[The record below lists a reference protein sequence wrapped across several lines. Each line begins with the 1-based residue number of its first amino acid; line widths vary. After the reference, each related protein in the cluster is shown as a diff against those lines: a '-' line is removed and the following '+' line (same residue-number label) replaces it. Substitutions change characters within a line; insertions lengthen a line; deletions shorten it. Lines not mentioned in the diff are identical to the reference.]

1 MVVHST
7 ETSERSLLRDRNLHI
22 IFSIT
27 LMVVMGVASIAPALP
42 AIVRDLG
49 ISKLD
54 VAWLITAFSLPG
66 MLLAPFVGVF
76 ADRFGRKR
84 ILVPAIFLFAIAGT
98 ACAFTRDFNI
108 LLIFRVFQ
116 GIGAAA
122 MGSINVTLIG
132 DLYSGRR
139 RVEAMGLNAS
149 VLSLGAAGYPL
160 IGGALAAIAWY
171 YPFYL
176 SLIAIPIGIIV
187 LTKLNNPEPDSRED
201 FKSYLVGAWGYLK
214 NMKVAALFAAGVI
227 TFIIVFGA
235 YLTYFAIYMDDAF
248 NVSGFTIGVFMSV
261 SALAAAVV
269 ASQMGRITRRISE
282 GMLIKVSFAIFG
294 LSLILIPLMP
304 SLWLLLIPVLLLG
317 IAQGINLPSIL
328 SMAAGLA
335 PTEYRAAFM
344 SINSSMIRLGQT
356 VGPPIVGLFYVYG
369 GPTVAFAFTA
379 GLAFMASAVGLFA
392 GRFYNIIFGRKKACP
407 RI

>member
-1 MVVHST
+1 
-7 ETSERSLLRDRNLHI
+7 
-22 IFSIT
+22 
-27 LMVVMGVASIAPALP
+27 MVVMGVASIAPALP

-269 ASQMGRITRRISE
+269 ASQLGRITRRVSE

-356 VGPPIVGLFYVYG
+356 VGPPIVGLLYVYG

>member
-1 MVVHST
+1 MVMHST

-22 IFSIT
+22 IFGIT

-42 AIVRDLG
+42 GIVRDLG

-66 MLLAPFVGVF
+66 MLLAPFVGVL

-84 ILVPAIFLFAIAGT
+84 ILVPSIFLFAIAGT

-108 LLIFRVFQ
+108 LIIFRVFQ

-122 MGSINVTLIG
+122 MGSTNVTLIG

-149 VLSLGAAGYPL
+149 ALSIGAAAYPL
-160 IGGALAAIAWY
+160 IGGALAALAWY

-176 SLIAIPIGIIV
+176 SLIAIPVGIIV

-214 NMKVAALFAAGVI
+214 NTKVAALFAAGVI

-248 NVSGFTIGVFMSV
+248 YASGFTIGVFMSV
-261 SALAAAVV
+261 SALATAVV
-269 ASQMGRITRRISE
+269 ASQLRRITRRFSE
-282 GMLIKVSFAIFG
+282 AMLIKASFAIFG
-294 LSLILIPLMP
+294 LSLILIPFMP

-369 GPTVAFAFTA
+369 GPTVAFTVTA
-379 GLAFMASAVGLFA
+379 GLAFMAAAVGLLA
-392 GRFYNIIFGRKKACP
+392 GRFGNIIFGRKKACP

>member
-1 MVVHST
+1 
-7 ETSERSLLRDRNLHI
+7 
-22 IFSIT
+22 
-27 LMVVMGVASIAPALP
+27 MVVMGVASIAPALP

-132 DLYSGRR
+132 DLYLGRR

-201 FKSYLVGAWGYLK
+201 FKSYLVGAWGYLR

-269 ASQMGRITRRISE
+269 ASQLGRITRRVSE

>member
-22 IFSIT
+22 IFGIT

-42 AIVRDLG
+42 GIVRDLE

-66 MLLAPFVGVF
+66 MLLAPFVGVL

-84 ILVPAIFLFAIAGT
+84 ILVPSIFLFAIAGT
-98 ACAFTRDFNI
+98 ACAFTREFNI
-108 LLIFRVFQ
+108 LIIFRVFQ

-132 DLYSGRR
+132 DLYLGRR

-149 VLSLGAAGYPL
+149 ALSIGAAGYPL
-160 IGGALAAIAWY
+160 IGGALAALAWY

-176 SLIAIPIGIIV
+176 SLIAIPVGIIV
-187 LTKLNNPEPDSRED
+187 LTKLNNPEPDSREN

-248 NVSGFTIGVFMSV
+248 NASGFTIGVFMSV
-261 SALAAAVV
+261 SALATAVV
-269 ASQMGRITRRISE
+269 ASQLRRITRRFSE
-282 GMLIKVSFAIFG
+282 AMLIKASFAIFG
-294 LSLILIPLMP
+294 LSLILIPFMP
-304 SLWLLLIPVLLLG
+304 SLWFLLIPVLLLG

-328 SMAAGLA
+328 STAAGLA

-369 GPTVAFAFTA
+369 GPTAAFTFTA
-379 GLAFMASAVGLFA
+379 GLAFMAAAVGLLA
-392 GRFYNIIFGRKKACP
+392 GRYGNIIFGRKKGMP
-407 RI
+407 

>member
-149 VLSLGAAGYPL
+149 ALSIGAAGYPL
-160 IGGALAAIAWY
+160 IGGALAALAWY

-248 NVSGFTIGVFMSV
+248 NVSGFTIGVIMSV

>member
-22 IFSIT
+22 IFGIT

-42 AIVRDLG
+42 GIVRDLG

-66 MLLAPFVGVF
+66 MLLAPFVGVL

-84 ILVPAIFLFAIAGT
+84 ILVPSIFLFAIAGT
-98 ACAFTRDFNI
+98 ACAFTREFNI
-108 LLIFRVFQ
+108 LIIFRVFQ

-132 DLYSGRR
+132 DLYLGRR

-149 VLSLGAAGYPL
+149 ALSIGAAGYPL
-160 IGGALAAIAWY
+160 IGGALAALAWY

-176 SLIAIPIGIIV
+176 SLIAIPVGIIV
-187 LTKLNNPEPDSRED
+187 LTKLNNPEPDSREN

-248 NVSGFTIGVFMSV
+248 SASGFTIGVFMSV
-261 SALAAAVV
+261 SALATAVV
-269 ASQMGRITRRISE
+269 ASQLRMITRRFSE
-282 GMLIKVSFAIFG
+282 AMLIKASFAIFG
-294 LSLILIPLMP
+294 LSLILIPFMP
-304 SLWLLLIPVLLLG
+304 SLWFLLIPVLLLG

-328 SMAAGLA
+328 STAAGLA

-369 GPTVAFAFTA
+369 GPTAAFTFTA
-379 GLAFMASAVGLFA
+379 GLAFMAAAVGLLA
-392 GRFYNIIFGRKKACP
+392 GRYGNIIFGRKKGMP
-407 RI
+407 

>member
-1 MVVHST
+1 MVMHST

-22 IFSIT
+22 IFGIT

-42 AIVRDLG
+42 GIVRDLG

-66 MLLAPFVGVF
+66 MLLAPFVGVL

-84 ILVPAIFLFAIAGT
+84 ILVPSIFLFAIAGT

-108 LLIFRVFQ
+108 LIIFRVFQ

-122 MGSINVTLIG
+122 MGSTNVTLIG

-149 VLSLGAAGYPL
+149 ALSIGAAAYPL
-160 IGGALAAIAWY
+160 IGGALAALAWY

-176 SLIAIPIGIIV
+176 SLIAIPVGIIV

-214 NMKVAALFAAGVI
+214 NRKVAALFAAGVI

-248 NVSGFTIGVFMSV
+248 YASGFTIGVFMSV
-261 SALAAAVV
+261 SALATAVV
-269 ASQMGRITRRISE
+269 ASQLRRITRRFSE
-282 GMLIKVSFAIFG
+282 AMLIKASFAIFG
-294 LSLILIPLMP
+294 LSLILIPFMP

-369 GPTVAFAFTA
+369 GSTVAFTVTA
-379 GLAFMASAVGLFA
+379 GVAFMAAAVGLLA
-392 GRFYNIIFGRKKACP
+392 GRFGNIIFGRKKACP
-407 RI
+407 RV

>member
-22 IFSIT
+22 IFGIT

-66 MLLAPFVGVF
+66 MLLAPFVGVL

-84 ILVPAIFLFAIAGT
+84 ILVPSIFLFAIAGT

-108 LLIFRVFQ
+108 LIICRIFQ

-132 DLYSGRR
+132 DLYLGRR

-149 VLSLGAAGYPL
+149 ALSIGAAGYPL
-160 IGGALAAIAWY
+160 IGGALAALAWY

-176 SLIAIPIGIIV
+176 SLIAIPVGIIV

-248 NVSGFTIGVFMSV
+248 NASGFTIGVFMSV
-261 SALAAAVV
+261 SALATAVV
-269 ASQMGRITRRISE
+269 ASQLRMITRRFSE
-282 GMLIKVSFAIFG
+282 AMLIKASFAIFG
-294 LSLILIPLMP
+294 LSLILIPFMP

-328 SMAAGLA
+328 STAAGLA

-356 VGPPIVGLFYVYG
+356 VGPPIVGLFYVCG
-369 GPTVAFAFTA
+369 GPTAAFTFTA
-379 GLAFMASAVGLFA
+379 GLAFMAAAVGLLA
-392 GRFYNIIFGRKKACP
+392 GRYGNIIFGRKKGMP
-407 RI
+407 

>member
-7 ETSERSLLRDRNLHI
+7 ETSDQSLLRDRNLHI

-42 AIVRDLG
+42 GIVRDLG

-66 MLLAPFVGVF
+66 MLLAPFVGVL

-84 ILVPAIFLFAIAGT
+84 ILVPSIFLFAIAGT

-108 LLIFRVFQ
+108 LMIFRVFQ

-132 DLYSGRR
+132 DLYLGRR

-149 VLSLGAAGYPL
+149 ALSIGAAGYPL
-160 IGGALAAIAWY
+160 IGGALAALAWY

-176 SLIAIPIGIIV
+176 SLIAIPVGVTV
-187 LTKLNNPEPDSRED
+187 LTKLNNPEPDSCED
-201 FKSYLVGAWGYLK
+201 FKSYLLGAWGYLK

-227 TFIIVFGA
+227 SFIIVFGA
-235 YLTYFAIYMDDAF
+235 YLTYFAIYMYDAF
-248 NVSGFTIGVFMSV
+248 NASGFTIGVFMSV
-261 SALAAAVV
+261 SALATAVV
-269 ASQMGRITRRISE
+269 ASQLRMITRRFSE
-282 GMLIKVSFAIFG
+282 VMLIKASFAIFG
-294 LSLILIPLMP
+294 LSLILIPFMP
-304 SLWLLLIPVLLLG
+304 SLWFLLIPVLLLG

-328 SMAAGLA
+328 STAAGLA

-369 GPTVAFAFTA
+369 GPTIAFTVTA
-379 GLAFMASAVGLFA
+379 GLAFTAAAVGLLA
-392 GRFYNIIFGRKKACP
+392 GRTGNIIFGRKKACP

>member
-7 ETSERSLLRDRNLHI
+7 ETSERSLLRDRNLHV

-269 ASQMGRITRRISE
+269 ASQLGRITRRVSE

-356 VGPPIVGLFYVYG
+356 VGPPIVGLLYVYG

>member
-1 MVVHST
+1 
-7 ETSERSLLRDRNLHI
+7 
-22 IFSIT
+22 
-27 LMVVMGVASIAPALP
+27 
-42 AIVRDLG
+42 LG

-66 MLLAPFVGVF
+66 MLLTPFTGVL

-84 ILVPAIFLFAIAGT
+84 ILVPAIFLFALAGT

-108 LLIFRVFQ
+108 LLICRVFQ

-132 DLYSGRR
+132 DLYSDRR

-149 VLSLGAAGYPL
+149 ALSIGYASYPL
-160 IGGALAAIAWY
+160 IGGSLAALAWY

-176 SLIAIPIGIIV
+176 PLIAIPIGIIV
-187 LTKLNNPEPDSRED
+187 LTKLNNPEVDSHEN

-214 NMKVAALFAAGVI
+214 NRKVAALFAAGVL

-235 YLTYFAIYMDDAF
+235 YFTYFAIYMDDAF
-248 NVSGFTIGVFMSV
+248 NASEFTIGVFMSV

-269 ASQMGRITRRISE
+269 ASQLRRITRRFSE
-282 GMLIKVSFAIFG
+282 AMLIKASFAIFG
-294 LSLILIPLMP
+294 LSLIVIPLMP
-304 SLWLLLIPVLLLG
+304 SLWLLIIPVLLLG
-317 IAQGINLPSIL
+317 IAQGVNLPSIL

-335 PTEYRAAFM
+335 PTQYRAAFM

-356 VGPPIVGLFYVYG
+356 VGPPIIGLFYVYG
-369 GPTVAFAFTA
+369 GATVAFSSAA
-379 GLAFMASAVGLFA
+379 GLAFMVAAVGLLA
-392 GRFYNIIFGRKKACP
+392 DRSDTTIFGRKKACP

>member
-22 IFSIT
+22 IFGIT

-42 AIVRDLG
+42 GIVRDLG

-66 MLLAPFVGVF
+66 MLLAPFIGVL

-84 ILVPAIFLFAIAGT
+84 ILVPSIFLFAIAGT
-98 ACAFTRDFNI
+98 ACAFTREFNI
-108 LLIFRVFQ
+108 LIIFRVFQ

-132 DLYSGRR
+132 DLYLGRR

-149 VLSLGAAGYPL
+149 ALSIGAAGYPL
-160 IGGALAAIAWY
+160 IGGALAALAWY

-176 SLIAIPIGIIV
+176 SLIAIPVGIIV
-187 LTKLNNPEPDSRED
+187 LTRLNNPEPDSREN

-248 NVSGFTIGVFMSV
+248 NASGFTIGVFMSV
-261 SALAAAVV
+261 SALATAVV
-269 ASQMGRITRRISE
+269 ASQMRMITRRFSE
-282 GMLIKVSFAIFG
+282 VMLIKASFAIFG
-294 LSLILIPLMP
+294 LSLILIPFMP
-304 SLWLLLIPVLLLG
+304 SLWFLLIPMLLLG

-328 SMAAGLA
+328 STAAGLA

-369 GPTVAFAFTA
+369 GPTAAFTFTA
-379 GLAFMASAVGLFA
+379 GLAFMAAAVGLLA
-392 GRFYNIIFGRKKACP
+392 GRYGNIIFGRKKGMP
-407 RI
+407 

>member
-356 VGPPIVGLFYVYG
+356 VGPPIVGLLYVYG

>member
-22 IFSIT
+22 IFGIT

-42 AIVRDLG
+42 GIVRDLG

-66 MLLAPFVGVF
+66 MLLAPFVGVL

-84 ILVPAIFLFAIAGT
+84 ILVPSIFLFAIAGT

-108 LLIFRVFQ
+108 LIICRIFQ

-132 DLYSGRR
+132 DLYLGRR

-149 VLSLGAAGYPL
+149 ALSIGAAGYPL
-160 IGGALAAIAWY
+160 IGGALAALAWY

-176 SLIAIPIGIIV
+176 SLIAIPVGIIV

-248 NVSGFTIGVFMSV
+248 SASGFTIGVFMSV
-261 SALAAAVV
+261 SALATAVV
-269 ASQMGRITRRISE
+269 ASQLRMITRRFSE
-282 GMLIKVSFAIFG
+282 AMLIKASFAIFG
-294 LSLILIPLMP
+294 LSLILIPFMP

-328 SMAAGLA
+328 STAAGLA

-369 GPTVAFAFTA
+369 GPTAAFTFTA
-379 GLAFMASAVGLFA
+379 GLAFMAAAVGLLA
-392 GRFYNIIFGRKKACP
+392 GRYGNIIFGRKKGMP
-407 RI
+407 

>member
-22 IFSIT
+22 IFGIT

-42 AIVRDLG
+42 AMVRDLG

-66 MLLAPFVGVF
+66 MLLAPFVGVL

-84 ILVPAIFLFAIAGT
+84 ILVPSIFLFAIAGT

-108 LLIFRVFQ
+108 LIICRIFQ

-132 DLYSGRR
+132 DLYLGRR

-149 VLSLGAAGYPL
+149 ALSIGAAGYPL
-160 IGGALAAIAWY
+160 IGGALAALAWY

-176 SLIAIPIGIIV
+176 SLIAIPVGIIV

-248 NVSGFTIGVFMSV
+248 NASGFTIGVFMSV
-261 SALAAAVV
+261 SALATAVV
-269 ASQMGRITRRISE
+269 ASQLRRITRRFSE
-282 GMLIKVSFAIFG
+282 AMLIKASFAIFG
-294 LSLILIPLMP
+294 LSLILIPFMP

-328 SMAAGLA
+328 STAAGLA

-369 GPTVAFAFTA
+369 GPTAAFTFTA
-379 GLAFMASAVGLFA
+379 GLAFMAAAVGLLA
-392 GRFYNIIFGRKKACP
+392 GRYGNIIFGRKKGMP
-407 RI
+407 

>member
-269 ASQMGRITRRISE
+269 ASQLGRITRRVSE

>member
-1 MVVHST
+1 MVHST

-22 IFSIT
+22 IFGIT

-42 AIVRDLG
+42 AMVRDLG

-66 MLLAPFVGVF
+66 MLLAPFVGVL

-84 ILVPAIFLFAIAGT
+84 ILVPSIFLFAIAGT

-108 LLIFRVFQ
+108 LIICRIFQ

-149 VLSLGAAGYPL
+149 ALSIGAAGYPL
-160 IGGALAAIAWY
+160 IGGALAALAWY

-176 SLIAIPIGIIV
+176 SLIAIPVGIIV

-248 NVSGFTIGVFMSV
+248 NASGFTIGVFMSV
-261 SALAAAVV
+261 SALATAVV
-269 ASQMGRITRRISE
+269 ASQLRMITRRFSE
-282 GMLIKVSFAIFG
+282 VMLIKASFAIFG
-294 LSLILIPLMP
+294 LSLILIPFMP

-328 SMAAGLA
+328 STAAGLA

-369 GPTVAFAFTA
+369 GPTAAFTFTA
-379 GLAFMASAVGLFA
+379 GLAFMAAAVGLLT
-392 GRFYNIIFGRKKACP
+392 GRYGNIIFGRKKGMP
-407 RI
+407 

>member
-7 ETSERSLLRDRNLHI
+7 EISERSLLRDRNLYI

-42 AIVRDLG
+42 AIIRDLG

-66 MLLAPFVGVF
+66 MLLAPFVGVL

-84 ILVPAIFLFAIAGT
+84 ILVPSIFLFAIAGT

-139 RVEAMGLNAS
+139 RAEAMGLNAS

-160 IGGALAAIAWY
+160 IGGALAALAWY

-235 YLTYFAIYMDDAF
+235 YLTYFAIYMDDEF

-261 SALAAAVV
+261 SALATAVV
-269 ASQMGRITRRISE
+269 ASQLGRITRRVSE

-356 VGPPIVGLFYVYG
+356 VGPLIVGLFYVYG

-379 GLAFMASAVGLFA
+379 GLAFMAAAVGLLA
-392 GRFYNIIFGRKKACP
+392 GRFGNIIFGRKKARP

>member
-22 IFSIT
+22 IFGIT

-42 AIVRDLG
+42 GIVRDLG

-66 MLLAPFVGVF
+66 MLLAPFVGVL

-84 ILVPAIFLFAIAGT
+84 ILVPSIFLFAIAGT
-98 ACAFTRDFNI
+98 ACAFTREFNI
-108 LLIFRVFQ
+108 LIIFRVFQ

-132 DLYSGRR
+132 DLYLGRR

-149 VLSLGAAGYPL
+149 ALSIGAAGYPL
-160 IGGALAAIAWY
+160 IGGALAALAWY

-187 LTKLNNPEPDSRED
+187 LTRLNNPEPDSREN

-248 NVSGFTIGVFMSV
+248 NASGFTIGVFMSV
-261 SALAAAVV
+261 SALATAVV
-269 ASQMGRITRRISE
+269 ASQLRMITRRFSE
-282 GMLIKVSFAIFG
+282 VMLIKASFAIFG
-294 LSLILIPLMP
+294 LSLILIPFMP
-304 SLWLLLIPVLLLG
+304 SLWFLLIPVLLLG

-328 SMAAGLA
+328 STAAGLA

-369 GPTVAFAFTA
+369 GPTAAFTFTA
-379 GLAFMASAVGLFA
+379 GLAFMAAAVGLLA
-392 GRFYNIIFGRKKACP
+392 GKYGNIIFGRKKGMP
-407 RI
+407 

>member
-22 IFSIT
+22 IFNIT

-235 YLTYFAIYMDDAF
+235 YLTYFAIYMDEAF

>member
-7 ETSERSLLRDRNLHI
+7 ETSDQSLLRDRNLHI
-22 IFSIT
+22 IFGIT

-42 AIVRDLG
+42 AMVRDLG

-66 MLLAPFVGVF
+66 MLLAPFVGVL

-84 ILVPAIFLFAIAGT
+84 ILVPSIFLFAIAGT

-108 LLIFRVFQ
+108 LIICRIFQ

-132 DLYSGRR
+132 DLYLGRR

-149 VLSLGAAGYPL
+149 ALSIGAAGYPL
-160 IGGALAAIAWY
+160 IGGALAALAWY

-176 SLIAIPIGIIV
+176 SLIAIPVGIIV

-248 NVSGFTIGVFMSV
+248 NASGFTIGVFMSV
-261 SALAAAVV
+261 SALATAVV
-269 ASQMGRITRRISE
+269 ASQMRRITRRFSE
-282 GMLIKVSFAIFG
+282 AMLIKASFVIYG
-294 LSLILIPLMP
+294 LSLILIPFMP

-328 SMAAGLA
+328 STAAGLA

-369 GPTVAFAFTA
+369 GPTAAFTFTA
-379 GLAFMASAVGLFA
+379 GLAFMAAAVGLLT
-392 GRFYNIIFGRKKACP
+392 GRYGNIIFGRKKGMP
-407 RI
+407 

>member
-1 MVVHST
+1 MVVHCT
-7 ETSERSLLRDRNLHI
+7 ETAERSLLRDRNLHI
-22 IFSIT
+22 IFGIT
-27 LMVVMGVASIAPALP
+27 LMVAMGVASIAPALP
-42 AIVRDLG
+42 TIVRDLG
-49 ISKLD
+49 ISKLN

-66 MLLAPFVGVF
+66 MLLAPFIGVL

-84 ILVPAIFLFAIAGT
+84 ILVPAIFLFALAGT

-108 LLIFRVFQ
+108 LLLCRVFQ
-116 GIGAAA
+116 GIGAAG

-149 VLSLGAAGYPL
+149 ALSIGAAGYPL
-160 IGGALAAIAWY
+160 IGGALAALAWY

-187 LTKLNNPEPDSRED
+187 LTKLNNPELDSRED

-214 NMKVAALFAAGVI
+214 NMKVAALFVAGVL

-248 NVSGFTIGVFMSV
+248 NASGFTIGVLMSV
-261 SALAAAVV
+261 SALANAVV
-269 ASQMGRITRRISE
+269 ASQMRRITRRFSE
-282 GMLIKVSFAIFG
+282 AMLIKASFAIFG
-294 LSLILIPLMP
+294 LSLIVIPLMP

-369 GPTVAFAFTA
+369 GPTAAFTITA
-379 GLAFMASAVGLFA
+379 SMALMAAAVGLLA
-392 GRFYNIIFGRKKACP
+392 GRSDSIIFRFRRKKGMP
-407 RI
+407 

>member
-22 IFSIT
+22 IFGIT

-42 AIVRDLG
+42 AMVRDLG

-66 MLLAPFVGVF
+66 MLLAPFVGVL

-84 ILVPAIFLFAIAGT
+84 ILVPSIFLFAIAGT
-98 ACAFTRDFNI
+98 ACAFTREFNI
-108 LLIFRVFQ
+108 LIIFRVFQ

-132 DLYSGRR
+132 DLYLGRR

-149 VLSLGAAGYPL
+149 ALSIGAAGYPL
-160 IGGALAAIAWY
+160 IGGALAALAWY

-176 SLIAIPIGIIV
+176 SLIAIPVGIIV

-248 NVSGFTIGVFMSV
+248 SASGFTIGVFMSV
-261 SALAAAVV
+261 SALATAVV
-269 ASQMGRITRRISE
+269 ASQLRRITRRFSE
-282 GMLIKVSFAIFG
+282 AMLIKASFAIFG
-294 LSLILIPLMP
+294 LSLILIPFMP

-328 SMAAGLA
+328 STAAGLA

-369 GPTVAFAFTA
+369 GPTAAFTFTA
-379 GLAFMASAVGLFA
+379 GLAFMAAAVGLLT
-392 GRFYNIIFGRKKACP
+392 GRYGNIIFGRKKGMP
-407 RI
+407 

>member
-22 IFSIT
+22 IFGIT

-42 AIVRDLG
+42 AMVRDLG

-66 MLLAPFVGVF
+66 MLLAPFVGVL

-84 ILVPAIFLFAIAGT
+84 ILVPSIFLFAIAGT

-108 LLIFRVFQ
+108 LIICRIFQ

-132 DLYSGRR
+132 DLYLGRR

-149 VLSLGAAGYPL
+149 ALSIGAAGYPL
-160 IGGALAAIAWY
+160 IGGALAALAWY

-176 SLIAIPIGIIV
+176 SLIAIPVGIIV

-248 NVSGFTIGVFMSV
+248 SASGFTIGVFMSV
-261 SALAAAVV
+261 SALATAVV
-269 ASQMGRITRRISE
+269 ASQLRRITRRFSE
-282 GMLIKVSFAIFG
+282 AMLIKASFAIFG
-294 LSLILIPLMP
+294 LSLILIPFMP

-369 GPTVAFAFTA
+369 GPTAAFTFTA
-379 GLAFMASAVGLFA
+379 GLAFMAAAVGLLA
-392 GRFYNIIFGRKKACP
+392 GRYGNIIFGRKKGMP
-407 RI
+407 

>member
-84 ILVPAIFLFAIAGT
+84 ILVPAIFLFALAGT

-132 DLYSGRR
+132 DLYSDRR

-160 IGGALAAIAWY
+160 IGGALAALAWY

-269 ASQMGRITRRISE
+269 ASQLGRITRRVSE

-294 LSLILIPLMP
+294 LALILIPLMP

-356 VGPPIVGLFYVYG
+356 VGPPIVGLLYVYG

>member
-1 MVVHST
+1 
-7 ETSERSLLRDRNLHI
+7 
-22 IFSIT
+22 
-27 LMVVMGVASIAPALP
+27 MVVMGVASIAPALP

-201 FKSYLVGAWGYLK
+201 FKSYLVGAWGYLR

-269 ASQMGRITRRISE
+269 ASQLGRITRRVSE

-356 VGPPIVGLFYVYG
+356 VGPPIVGLLYVYG

>member
-201 FKSYLVGAWGYLK
+201 FKSYLVGAWGYLR

-269 ASQMGRITRRISE
+269 ASQLGRITRRVSE

>member
-1 MVVHST
+1 MAVHST
-7 ETSERSLLRDRNLHI
+7 ETSERALLRDRNLHI

-66 MLLAPFVGVF
+66 MLFAPFIGVL

-108 LLIFRVFQ
+108 LLICRVFQ

-122 MGSINVTLIG
+122 MGTINVTLIG

-139 RVEAMGLNAS
+139 RGEAMGLNAS
-149 VLSLGAAGYPL
+149 ALSIGAAGYPL
-160 IGGALAAIAWY
+160 IGGALAALAWY

-187 LTKLNNPEPDSRED
+187 LTKLNNPEQDSRED
-201 FKSYLVGAWGYLK
+201 FKSYLVGAWGYFK
-214 NMKVAALFAAGVI
+214 NIKVAALFAAGVI

-235 YLTYFAIYMDDAF
+235 YLTYFAIYMYDAF
-248 NVSGFTIGVFMSV
+248 NASGFTIGVFMSV
-261 SALAAAVV
+261 SALATAVV
-269 ASQMGRITRRISE
+269 ASQLRRITRRLSE
-282 GMLIKVSFAIFG
+282 GMLIKASFAQYG
-294 LSLILIPLMP
+294 LALILIPLMP

-317 IAQGINLPSIL
+317 IAQGIKLPSKL
-328 SMAAGLA
+328 STAARLA

-356 VGPPIVGLFYVYG
+356 VGPPIVGLLYVYG
-369 GPTVAFAFTA
+369 GPTVAFTITA
-379 GLAFMASAVGLFA
+379 GLAFMAAAVGLLA

>member
-22 IFSIT
+22 IFGIT

-42 AIVRDLG
+42 AMVRDLG

-66 MLLAPFVGVF
+66 MLLAPFVGVL

-84 ILVPAIFLFAIAGT
+84 ILVPSIFLFAIAGT

-108 LLIFRVFQ
+108 LIICRIFQ

-132 DLYSGRR
+132 DLYLGRR

-149 VLSLGAAGYPL
+149 ALSIGAAGYPL
-160 IGGALAAIAWY
+160 IGGALAALAWY

-176 SLIAIPIGIIV
+176 SLIAIPVGIIV

-248 NVSGFTIGVFMSV
+248 SASGFTIGVFMSV
-261 SALAAAVV
+261 SALATAVV
-269 ASQMGRITRRISE
+269 ASQLRRITRRFSE
-282 GMLIKVSFAIFG
+282 AMLIKASFAIFG
-294 LSLILIPLMP
+294 LSLILIPFMP

-369 GPTVAFAFTA
+369 GPTAAFTFTA
-379 GLAFMASAVGLFA
+379 GLAFMAAAVGLLA
-392 GRFYNIIFGRKKACP
+392 GRYGNIVFGRKKGMP
-407 RI
+407 

>member
-269 ASQMGRITRRISE
+269 ASQLGRITRRVSE

-356 VGPPIVGLFYVYG
+356 VGPPIVGLLYVYG

>member
-160 IGGALAAIAWY
+160 IGGALAALAWY

-235 YLTYFAIYMDDAF
+235 YLTYFAIYMDEAF

>member
-160 IGGALAAIAWY
+160 IGGALAALAWY

-235 YLTYFAIYMDDAF
+235 YLTYFAIYMDEAF

-269 ASQMGRITRRISE
+269 ASQLGRITRRVSE

-356 VGPPIVGLFYVYG
+356 VGPPIVGLLYVYG

>member
-1 MVVHST
+1 
-7 ETSERSLLRDRNLHI
+7 
-22 IFSIT
+22 
-27 LMVVMGVASIAPALP
+27 MVVMGVASIAPALP

-235 YLTYFAIYMDDAF
+235 YLTYFAIYMDEAF

-269 ASQMGRITRRISE
+269 ASQLGRITRRVSE

-356 VGPPIVGLFYVYG
+356 VGPPIVGLLYVYG

>member
-160 IGGALAAIAWY
+160 IGGALAALAWY

-201 FKSYLVGAWGYLK
+201 FKSYLVGAWGYLR

-269 ASQMGRITRRISE
+269 ASQLGRITRRVSE

-356 VGPPIVGLFYVYG
+356 VGPPIVGLLYVYG

>member
-1 MVVHST
+1 MVHST

-22 IFSIT
+22 IFGIT

-42 AIVRDLG
+42 AMVRDLG

-66 MLLAPFVGVF
+66 MLLAPFVGVL

-84 ILVPAIFLFAIAGT
+84 ILVPSIFLFAIAGT

-108 LLIFRVFQ
+108 LIICRIFQ

-132 DLYSGRR
+132 DLYLGRR

-149 VLSLGAAGYPL
+149 ALSIGAAGYPL
-160 IGGALAAIAWY
+160 IGGALAALAWY

-176 SLIAIPIGIIV
+176 SLIAIPVGIIV

-248 NVSGFTIGVFMSV
+248 SASGFTIGVFMSV
-261 SALAAAVV
+261 SALATAVV
-269 ASQMGRITRRISE
+269 ASQLRRITRRFSE
-282 GMLIKVSFAIFG
+282 AMLIKASFAIFG
-294 LSLILIPLMP
+294 LSLILIPFMP

-369 GPTVAFAFTA
+369 GPTAAFTFTA
-379 GLAFMASAVGLFA
+379 GLAFMAAAVGLLA
-392 GRFYNIIFGRKKACP
+392 GRYGNIVFGRKKGMP
-407 RI
+407 

>member
-1 MVVHST
+1 
-7 ETSERSLLRDRNLHI
+7 
-22 IFSIT
+22 
-27 LMVVMGVASIAPALP
+27 MVVMGVASIAPALP

-235 YLTYFAIYMDDAF
+235 YLTYFAIYMDEAF

-294 LSLILIPLMP
+294 LALILIPLMP